1 MTKDIKKNQ
10 ETNDLNNEVSC
21 GKLLSSERQ
30 AKDLSIKDVARELR
44 IDSSIIKKLEN
55 NEFQLIEA
63 PVFVKGYLRQYAGL
77 LGLKIDMVIDSYEKN
92 HPDQSY
98 KPIVNE
104 AEEQIRKYVLTPKL
118 IFIAT
123 SVLVVFLMGWVI
135 FSTLPQD
142 NPLPATSN
150 NQAVYEEPNPVVE
163 EIVEEEIIES
173 ASEIDEPEIIEP
185 NPVVEEIVEEEII
198 ESASEID
205 EPEIIEPNPVDEE
218 IAEVKLK
225 VNYNGACWTEIY
237 DAFGN
242 VLFYDLGNNDQDV
255 IVSGVAPLDVLFGA
269 IDQVNN
275 IKVDDQDFA
284 LPITSRRGSVLRFE
298 IATLE

>member
-123 SVLVVFLMGWVI
+123 SVLVIILIGWVI
-135 FSTLPQD
+135 FSAIPQD
-142 NPLPATSN
+142 NPLPAISN

-185 NPVVEEIVEEEII
+185 NPVV
-198 ESASEID
+198 
-205 EPEIIEPNPVDEE
+205 EE

>member
-123 SVLVVFLMGWVI
+123 SVLVIFLMGWVI

-185 NPVVEEIVEEEII
+185 NPVV
-198 ESASEID
+198 
-205 EPEIIEPNPVDEE
+205 EE

-298 IATLE
+298 IAILE

>member
-142 NPLPATSN
+142 NPLPAISN

-163 EIVEEEIIES
+163 EVVDEEIIEPV
-173 ASEIDEPEIIEP
+173 SEIDEPEIIEP
-185 NPVVEEIVEEEII
+185 NPVV
-198 ESASEID
+198 
-205 EPEIIEPNPVDEE
+205 EE

-298 IATLE
+298 IAILE

>member
-185 NPVVEEIVEEEII
+185 NPV
-198 ESASEID
+198 
-205 EPEIIEPNPVDEE
+205 DEE

-298 IATLE
+298 IAILE

>member
-1 MTKDIKKNQ
+1 MTKEIKKNQ

-142 NPLPATSN
+142 NPLPAISN

-163 EIVEEEIIES
+163 EVVEEEIIEP

-185 NPVVEEIVEEEII
+185 NPVV
-198 ESASEID
+198 
-205 EPEIIEPNPVDEE
+205 EE

>member
-1 MTKDIKKNQ
+1 MTKNIKKNQ

-123 SVLVVFLMGWVI
+123 SVLVIFLMGWVI

-150 NQAVYEEPNPVVE
+150 NQAVYE
-163 EIVEEEIIES
+163 
-173 ASEIDEPEIIEP
+173 EP

>member
-123 SVLVVFLMGWVI
+123 SVLVIILMGWVI

-142 NPLPATSN
+142 NPLPAISN
-150 NQAVYEEPNPVVE
+150 NQAVYE
-163 EIVEEEIIES
+163 
-173 ASEIDEPEIIEP
+173 EP

>member
-123 SVLVVFLMGWVI
+123 SVLVIFLMGWVI

-142 NPLPATSN
+142 NPLPAISN
-150 NQAVYEEPNPVVE
+150 NQAVYE
-163 EIVEEEIIES
+163 
-173 ASEIDEPEIIEP
+173 EP

>member
-123 SVLVVFLMGWVI
+123 SVLVIFLMGWVI

-198 ESASEID
+198 ESA
-205 EPEIIEPNPVDEE
+205 
-218 IAEVKLK
+218 
-225 VNYNGACWTEIY
+225 
-237 DAFGN
+237 
-242 VLFYDLGNNDQDV
+242 Q
-255 IVSGVAPLDVLFGA
+255 
-269 IDQVNN
+269 
-275 IKVDDQDFA
+275 
-284 LPITSRRGSVLRFE
+284 
-298 IATLE
+298 

>member
-1 MTKDIKKNQ
+1 M
-10 ETNDLNNEVSC
+10 
-21 GKLLSSERQ
+21 
-30 AKDLSIKDVARELR
+30 
-44 IDSSIIKKLEN
+44 
-55 NEFQLIEA
+55 IEA

-123 SVLVVFLMGWVI
+123 SVLVIILMGWVI

-150 NQAVYEEPNPVVE
+150 NQAVYE
-163 EIVEEEIIES
+163 
-173 ASEIDEPEIIEP
+173 EP

>member
-1 MTKDIKKNQ
+1 M
-10 ETNDLNNEVSC
+10 
-21 GKLLSSERQ
+21 
-30 AKDLSIKDVARELR
+30 
-44 IDSSIIKKLEN
+44 
-55 NEFQLIEA
+55 IEA

-123 SVLVVFLMGWVI
+123 SVLVIILMGWVI

-150 NQAVYEEPNPVVE
+150 NQAVYE
-163 EIVEEEIIES
+163 
-173 ASEIDEPEIIEP
+173 EP

-298 IATLE
+298 IAILE

>member
-123 SVLVVFLMGWVI
+123 SVLVIFLMGWVI

-185 NPVVEEIVEEEII
+185 NPVVEEI
-198 ESASEID
+198 
-205 EPEIIEPNPVDEE
+205 
-218 IAEVKLK
+218 AEVKLK

-237 DAFGN
+237 DTFGN

>member
-1 MTKDIKKNQ
+1 MTKEIKKNQ

-123 SVLVVFLMGWVI
+123 SVLVIFLMGWVI

-185 NPVVEEIVEEEII
+185 NPVV
-198 ESASEID
+198 
-205 EPEIIEPNPVDEE
+205 EE

>member
-1 MTKDIKKNQ
+1 MTKEIKKNQ

-185 NPVVEEIVEEEII
+185 NPVVEEI
-198 ESASEID
+198 
-205 EPEIIEPNPVDEE
+205 
-218 IAEVKLK
+218 AEVKLK

>member
-1 MTKDIKKNQ
+1 MTKEIKKNQ

-55 NEFQLIEA
+55 DEFQLIEA

-123 SVLVVFLMGWVI
+123 SVLVIILIGWAI
-135 FSTLPQD
+135 FSAIPQD
-142 NPLPATSN
+142 NPLPAISN

-163 EIVEEEIIES
+163 EVVDEEIIEPV
-173 ASEIDEPEIIEP
+173 SEIDEPEIIEP
-185 NPVVEEIVEEEII
+185 NPVV
-198 ESASEID
+198 
-205 EPEIIEPNPVDEE
+205 EE

-255 IVSGVAPLDVLFGA
+255 VVSGVAPLDVLFGA

-298 IATLE
+298 IAILE

>member
-1 MTKDIKKNQ
+1 MTKEIKKNQ

-55 NEFQLIEA
+55 DEFQLIEA

-104 AEEQIRKYVLTPKL
+104 TEEQIRKYVLTPKL

-123 SVLVVFLMGWVI
+123 SVLVIILIGWAI
-135 FSTLPQD
+135 FSAIPQD
-142 NPLPATSN
+142 NPLPAISN

-163 EIVEEEIIES
+163 EVVDEEIIEPV
-173 ASEIDEPEIIEP
+173 SEIDEPEIIEP
-185 NPVVEEIVEEEII
+185 NPVV
-198 ESASEID
+198 
-205 EPEIIEPNPVDEE
+205 EE

-298 IATLE
+298 IAILE

>member
-123 SVLVVFLMGWVI
+123 SVLVIILMGWVI

-150 NQAVYEEPNPVVE
+150 NQAVYEEPNPVV
-163 EIVEEEIIES
+163 
-173 ASEIDEPEIIEP
+173 
-185 NPVVEEIVEEEII
+185 
-198 ESASEID
+198 
-205 EPEIIEPNPVDEE
+205 EE

>member
-1 MTKDIKKNQ
+1 
-10 ETNDLNNEVSC
+10 
-21 GKLLSSERQ
+21 
-30 AKDLSIKDVARELR
+30 
-44 IDSSIIKKLEN
+44 
-55 NEFQLIEA
+55 
-63 PVFVKGYLRQYAGL
+63 
-77 LGLKIDMVIDSYEKN
+77 MVIDSYEKN

-123 SVLVVFLMGWVI
+123 SVLVIILIGWAI
-135 FSTLPQD
+135 FSAIPQD
-142 NPLPATSN
+142 NPLPAISN

-163 EIVEEEIIES
+163 EVVDEEIIEPAIS
-173 ASEIDEPEIIEP
+173 NNQAVYEEPNPVVEEVVDEEIIEPVSEIDEPEIIEP
-185 NPVVEEIVEEEII
+185 NPVV
-198 ESASEID
+198 
-205 EPEIIEPNPVDEE
+205 EE

-255 IVSGVAPLDVLFGA
+255 VVSGVAPLDVLFGA

-298 IATLE
+298 IAILE

>member
-104 AEEQIRKYVLTPKL
+104 AEEQIRRYVLTPKL

-123 SVLVVFLMGWVI
+123 SVLVIFLMGWVI

-205 EPEIIEPNPVDEE
+205 EPEIIEPNPVVEE

>member
-1 MTKDIKKNQ
+1 MFFTKSKVFRYFIRLDIVVN
-10 ETNDLNNEVSC
+10 
-21 GKLLSSERQ
+21 
-30 AKDLSIKDVARELR
+30 
-44 IDSSIIKKLEN
+44 
-55 NEFQLIEA
+55 
-63 PVFVKGYLRQYAGL
+63 
-77 LGLKIDMVIDSYEKN
+77 LKI
-92 HPDQSY
+92 
-98 KPIVNE
+98 IV
-104 AEEQIRKYVLTPKL
+104 P
-118 IFIAT
+118 
-123 SVLVVFLMGWVI
+123 VI
-135 FSTLPQD
+135 FVIIIAGAIAFNLEQ
-142 NPLPATSN
+142 
-150 NQAVYEEPNPVVE
+150 

-185 NPVVEEIVEEEII
+185 NPVV
-198 ESASEID
+198 
-205 EPEIIEPNPVDEE
+205 EE

>member
-1 MTKDIKKNQ
+1 MTKEIKKNQ

-123 SVLVVFLMGWVI
+123 SVLVIILIGWAI
-135 FSTLPQD
+135 FSAIPQD

-185 NPVVEEIVEEEII
+185 NPVVEEI
-198 ESASEID
+198 
-205 EPEIIEPNPVDEE
+205 
-218 IAEVKLK
+218 AEVKLK

-255 IVSGVAPLDVLFGA
+255 VVSGVAPLDVLFGA

-298 IATLE
+298 IAILE

>member
-1 MTKDIKKNQ
+1 
-10 ETNDLNNEVSC
+10 
-21 GKLLSSERQ
+21 
-30 AKDLSIKDVARELR
+30 
-44 IDSSIIKKLEN
+44 
-55 NEFQLIEA
+55 
-63 PVFVKGYLRQYAGL
+63 
-77 LGLKIDMVIDSYEKN
+77 
-92 HPDQSY
+92 
-98 KPIVNE
+98 PIVNE

-123 SVLVVFLMGWVI
+123 SVLVIFLMGWVI

-185 NPVVEEIVEEEII
+185 NPVV
-198 ESASEID
+198 
-205 EPEIIEPNPVDEE
+205 EE

-298 IATLE
+298 IAILE

>member
-205 EPEIIEPNPVDEE
+205 EPEIIEPNPVVEE

>member
-1 MTKDIKKNQ
+1 MTKEIKKNQ

-55 NEFQLIEA
+55 DEFQLIEA
-63 PVFVKGYLRQYAGL
+63 PVFVRGYLRQYAGL

-123 SVLVVFLMGWVI
+123 SVLVIILMGWVI

-185 NPVVEEIVEEEII
+185 NPVV
-198 ESASEID
+198 
-205 EPEIIEPNPVDEE
+205 EE

>member
-55 NEFQLIEA
+55 DEFQLIEA
-63 PVFVKGYLRQYAGL
+63 PVFVRGYLRQYAGL

-185 NPVVEEIVEEEII
+185 NPVVEEI
-198 ESASEID
+198 
-205 EPEIIEPNPVDEE
+205 
-218 IAEVKLK
+218 AEVKLK

-255 IVSGVAPLDVLFGA
+255 VVSGVAPLDVLFGA

>member
-123 SVLVVFLMGWVI
+123 SVSVIFLMGWVI

-185 NPVVEEIVEEEII
+185 NPVV
-198 ESASEID
+198 
-205 EPEIIEPNPVDEE
+205 EE